1 MLKKSIDLI
10 DMEKDKDDFE
20 KLGDQLQQVVWDN
33 EKIMEDRVFALATG
47 SLAVSLTI
55 FQLQDDWT
63 VFARVLMA
71 SSWVVLLVDIF
82 VIMYSLY
89 IARGSA
95 ERAAIMTYSVN
106 KENSNLLFDE
116 MSRGNKRT
124 KRQNRCS
131 YILTG
136 LGMLLTAAAAF
147 ITLIIN

>member
-20 KLGDQLQQVVWDN
+20 KLRDQLQQVVWDN

-95 ERAAIMTYSVN
+95 ERTAIMTYSVN

>member
-1 MLKKSIDLI
+1 MAK
-10 DMEKDKDDFE
+10 ENDDFE
-20 KLGDQLQQVVWDN
+20 KLRDQLQQVVWDN
-33 EKIMEDRVFALATG
+33 EKIMEDWVFALATG

-71 SSWVVLLVDIF
+71 SSWVVLLLDIF
-82 VIMYSLY
+82 VIMYSLHN
-89 IARGSA
+89 ARENA

-106 KENSNLLFDE
+106 KDNSDLLFGE

-124 KRQNRCS
+124 KWQNRCS

-136 LGMLLTAAAAF
+136 LGMLLTATAAF

>member
-20 KLGDQLQQVVWDN
+20 KLRDQLQQVVWDN

-71 SSWVVLLVDIF
+71 SSWVVFFGRYFCNYV
-82 VIMYSLY
+82 
-89 IARGSA
+89 
-95 ERAAIMTYSVN
+95 
-106 KENSNLLFDE
+106 
-116 MSRGNKRT
+116 
-124 KRQNRCS
+124 
-131 YILTG
+131 
-136 LGMLLTAAAAF
+136 
-147 ITLIIN
+147 